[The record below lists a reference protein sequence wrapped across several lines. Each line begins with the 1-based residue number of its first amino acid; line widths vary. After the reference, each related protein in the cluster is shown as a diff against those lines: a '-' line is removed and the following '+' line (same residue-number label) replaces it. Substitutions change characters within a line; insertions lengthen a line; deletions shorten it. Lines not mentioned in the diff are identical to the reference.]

1 MWQQHMIGQHTN
13 ILHQYY
19 LLTLV
24 LLKEEVEKWG
34 ITINMNTTEIMGL
47 LMSLWPLFLG
57 FITLVIVLAKMHSDI
72 TVLKE
77 KVKVAFDLINTINK
91 K

>member
-1 MWQQHMIGQHTN
+1 MET
-13 ILHQYY
+13 
-19 LLTLV
+19 V
-24 LLKEEVEKWG
+24 EVF
-34 ITINMNTTEIMGL
+34 GL
-47 LMSLWPLFLG
+47 LMKMWPLFLG

-77 KVKVAFDLINTINK
+77 KVKVAFDLINSINK